1 MRRRIFKYKDREAFS
16 TIQIE
21 RVFLRDANQIR
32 STSSGSSSVVSANQL
47 TVQVPTA
54 TATSTDAKATTGL
67 LANYAVLPAVNVYNV
82 SIDCA
87 EVAKKPITTLFN
99 PIANQIYDVHC
110 GVDFGNSAGKDSQ
123 GNEIPT
129 RDLMGI
135 ISYDLGTCI
144 EACSSINR
152 FNDQNKVDA
161 TRNCRSVTFV
171 TRMHESL
178 SSQEAN
184 CFIKNGT
191 PADIKTVTDPSA
203 FFILS
208 AALQE

>member
-1 MRRRIFKYKDREAFS
+1 M
-16 TIQIE
+16 
-21 RVFLRDANQIR
+21 
-32 STSSGSSSVVSANQL
+32 
-47 TVQVPTA
+47 QVPTA

-82 SIDCA
+82 SVDCA
-87 EVAKKPITTLFN
+87 ELAQKPITTLFN

-110 GVDFGNSAGKDSQ
+110 GVDFGNSAGEDSQ
-123 GNEIPT
+123 GNEVPT

-135 ISYDLGTCI
+135 ISYDLSTCI

-152 FNDQNKVDA
+152 FNGQNKVDK
-161 TRNCRSVTFV
+161 TRNCRSVTFIA
-171 TRMHESL
+171 RIHESL
-178 SSQEAN
+178 ASQEAN

-191 PADIKTVTDPSA
+191 PASIQTVTNPSA
-203 FFILS
+203 FYIIS